1 MKQTL
6 KLSLVALALVAGSAA
21 QAQSAGT
28 WMARVGATGIYPQVS
43 SGDLSPPAWPN
54 TQTDVSSDWSLG
66 GGITYMITDNWS
78 VDLPLALPF
87 THTLTG
93 AGAIAGVGTIGTTK
107 ALPAT
112 LFAQY
117 RFGDAKAAFRPYL
130 GAGLTYA
137 YFYDENATN
146 TLNALSGGTPS
157 NPTTFS
163 IESKFALSVQAGA
176 TYSFNERWFLDGVV
190 GYTWL
195 KNTTTLSTGQTQP
208 MTLNPVSVAIAV
220 GYRF

>member
-1 MKQTL
+1 MKQTF

-28 WMARVGATGIYPQVS
+28 WMARVGAIGLYPQVS
-43 SGDLSPPAWPN
+43 SGNLSPPAFPN
-54 TQTDVSSDWSLG
+54 TQTDVSSDWTLG

-78 VDLPLALPF
+78 VDVPLALPF

-107 ALPAT
+107 ALPIT
-112 LFAQY
+112 VWGQY
-117 RFGDAKAAFRPYL
+117 RFGEAKSAFRPYL

-163 IESKFALSVQAGA
+163 IESKFALGVQAGA
-176 TYSFNERWFLDGVV
+176 TYAFNERWFLDGMV

-208 MTLNPVSVAIAV
+208 MTLNPVSVAISV
-220 GYRF
+220 GYKF

>member
-1 MKQTL
+1 MKQTF

-21 QAQSAGT
+21 HAQSAGT
-28 WMARVGATGIYPQVS
+28 WMARVGAIGLYPQVS
-43 SGDLSPPAWPN
+43 SGDLSPPAFPN
-54 TQTDVSSDWSLG
+54 TQTDVSSDWTLG

-78 VDLPLALPF
+78 VDVPLALPF

-107 ALPAT
+107 ALPLT
-112 LFAQY
+112 VWGQY

-157 NPTTFS
+157 NSTTFS
-163 IESKFALSVQAGA
+163 IESKFALGVQAGA
-176 TYSFNERWFLDGVV
+176 TYAFNERWFLDGMV

-208 MTLNPVSVAIAV
+208 MTLNPVSVAISV
-220 GYRF
+220 GYKF

>member
-1 MKQTL
+1 MKNNF

-28 WMARVGATGIYPQVS
+28 WMARVGGIGLYPQVS
-43 SGDLSPPAWPN
+43 SGDLSPPAFPN
-54 TQTDVSSDWSLG
+54 TQTDVSSDWTLG
-66 GGITYMITDNWS
+66 GGVTYMITDNWS
-78 VDLPLALPF
+78 VDVPLALPF

-107 ALPAT
+107 ALPIT
-112 LFAQY
+112 MWGQY
-117 RFGDAKAAFRPYL
+117 RFGEAKSTFRPYL

-163 IESKFALSVQAGA
+163 IQSKWAFGVQAGA
-176 TYSFNERWFLDGVV
+176 TYAFNERWFLDGML

-208 MTLNPVSVAIAV
+208 MTLNPVSVAISI
-220 GYRF
+220 GYKF

>member
-163 IESKFALSVQAGA
+163 IQSKWAVGVQAGA
-176 TYSFNERWFLDGVV
+176 TYAFNERWFLDGVV

>member
-163 IESKFALSVQAGA
+163 IQSKWAVGVQAGA

>member
-1 MKQTL
+1 MKQTF

-28 WMARVGATGIYPQVS
+28 WMARVGATGIYPQVT
-43 SGDLSPPAWPN
+43 SGNLSAPSFPN
-54 TQTDVSSDWSLG
+54 TQTAVSNDWQLG

-87 THTLTG
+87 NQTLSG
-93 AGAIAGVGTIGTTK
+93 AGAIAGVGAIGTVSSI
-107 ALPAT
+107 PFT
-112 LFAQY
+112 LLGQY
-117 RFGDAKAAFRPYL
+117 RFGEAKAAFRPYL

-137 YFYDENATN
+137 YFYDENSTN
-146 TLNALSGGTPS
+146 TLTALSGGTPS

-163 IESKFALSVQAGA
+163 VQSKLAPTVQAGA
-176 TYSFNERWFLDGVV
+176 TYAFNERWFLDGMVS
-190 GYTWL
+190 YTWL
-195 KNTTTLSTGQTQP
+195 KNTTTLSTGQTQQ
-208 MTLNPVSVAIAV
+208 MTLNPVAVAVAI

>member
-1 MKQTL
+1 MKQTF

-21 QAQSAGT
+21 HAQSAGT
-28 WMARVGATGIYPQVS
+28 WMARVGAIGLYPQVS
-43 SGDLSPPAWPN
+43 SGNLSPPAFPN
-54 TQTDVSSDWSLG
+54 TQADVSSDWTLG
-66 GGITYMITDNWS
+66 GGVTYMITDNWS
-78 VDLPLALPF
+78 VDVPLAFPF

-107 ALPAT
+107 ALPLT
-112 LFAQY
+112 VWGQY
-117 RFGDAKAAFRPYL
+117 RFGEAKAAFRPYL

-163 IESKFALSVQAGA
+163 IESKFALGVQAGA
-176 TYSFNERWFLDGVV
+176 TYAFNERWFLDGMV

-208 MTLNPVSVAIAV
+208 MTLNPVSVAISV
-220 GYRF
+220 GYKF

>member
-1 MKQTL
+1 MKNNF

-28 WMARVGATGIYPQVS
+28 WMARVGGIGLYPQVS
-43 SGDLSPPAWPN
+43 SGDLSPPAFPN
-54 TQTDVSSDWSLG
+54 TQTDVSSDWTLG
-66 GGITYMITDNWS
+66 GGVTYMITDNWS
-78 VDLPLALPF
+78 VDVPLALPF

-107 ALPAT
+107 ALPIT
-112 LFAQY
+112 MWGQY
-117 RFGDAKAAFRPYL
+117 RFGEAKSTFRPYL

-163 IESKFALSVQAGA
+163 IQSKWAFGVQAGA
-176 TYSFNERWFLDGVV
+176 TYAFNERWFLDGMV

-208 MTLNPVSVAIAV
+208 MTLNPVSVAISI
-220 GYRF
+220 GYKF

>member
-1 MKQTL
+1 MKTNF
-6 KLSLVALALVAGSAA
+6 KLSLMALALVAGSAA
-21 QAQSAGT
+21 QAQSAGS
-28 WMARVGATGIYPQVS
+28 WAVRAGAIGLYPQVS
-43 SGDLSPPAWPN
+43 SGNLSPPAPPN
-54 TQTDVSSDWSLG
+54 TQTDVSSDWTLG
-66 GGITYMITDNWS
+66 GGVTYMITDNWS
-78 VDLPLALPF
+78 IDVPLALPF

-107 ALPAT
+107 ALPIT
-112 LFAQY
+112 MWGQY
-117 RFGDAKAAFRPYL
+117 RFGEAKSTFRPYL

-137 YFYDENATN
+137 YFYDENATS

-163 IESKFALSVQAGA
+163 IQSKWAFGVQAGA
-176 TYSFNERWFLDGVV
+176 TYAFNERWFLDGML

-208 MTLNPVSVAIAV
+208 MTLNPVSVAISI
-220 GYRF
+220 GYKF

>member
-1 MKQTL
+1 MKQTF
-6 KLSLVALALVAGSAA
+6 KLSLVVLALVAGSAA
-21 QAQSAGT
+21 HAQSAGT
-28 WMARVGATGIYPQVS
+28 WMARVGAIGLYPQVS
-43 SGDLSPPAWPN
+43 SGDLSPPAFPN
-54 TQTDVSSDWSLG
+54 TQTDVSSDWTLG

-78 VDLPLALPF
+78 VDVPLALPF

-107 ALPAT
+107 ALPLT
-112 LFAQY
+112 VWGQY

-157 NPTTFS
+157 NPTTSS
-163 IESKFALSVQAGA
+163 IESKFALGVQAGA
-176 TYSFNERWFLDGVV
+176 TYAFNERWFLDGMV

-208 MTLNPVSVAIAV
+208 MTLNPVSVAISV
-220 GYRF
+220 GYKF

>member
-28 WMARVGATGIYPQVS
+28 WMARIGATGIYPQVD
-43 SGDLSPPAWPN
+43 SGNLSPPAWPN

>member
-1 MKQTL
+1 MKQTF

-21 QAQSAGT
+21 HAQSAGT
-28 WMARVGATGIYPQVS
+28 WMARVGAIGLYPQVS
-43 SGDLSPPAWPN
+43 SGNLSPPAFPN
-54 TQTDVSSDWSLG
+54 TQTDVSSDWTLG
-66 GGITYMITDNWS
+66 GGVTYMITDNWS
-78 VDLPLALPF
+78 VDVPLALPF

-107 ALPAT
+107 ALPLT
-112 LFAQY
+112 VWGQY
-117 RFGDAKAAFRPYL
+117 RFGEAKAAFRPYL

-163 IESKFALSVQAGA
+163 IESKFALGVQAGA
-176 TYSFNERWFLDGVV
+176 TYAFNERWFLDGMV

-208 MTLNPVSVAIAV
+208 MTLNPVSVAISV
-220 GYRF
+220 GYKF

>member
-1 MKQTL
+1 MKQTF

-21 QAQSAGT
+21 HAQSAGT
-28 WMARVGATGIYPQVS
+28 WMARVGAIGLYPQVS
-43 SGDLSPPAWPN
+43 SGDLSPPAFPN
-54 TQTDVSSDWSLG
+54 TQTDVSSDWTLG

-78 VDLPLALPF
+78 VDVPLALPF

-107 ALPAT
+107 ALPLT
-112 LFAQY
+112 VWGQY
-117 RFGDAKAAFRPYL
+117 RFGEAKAAFRPYL

-163 IESKFALSVQAGA
+163 IESKFALGVQAGA
-176 TYSFNERWFLDGVV
+176 TYAFNERWFLDGMV

-208 MTLNPVSVAIAV
+208 MTLNPVSVAISV
-220 GYRF
+220 GYKF

>member
-1 MKQTL
+1 MKQTF
-6 KLSLVALALVAGSAA
+6 KLTLVALAVVAGSVAH
-21 QAQSAGT
+21 AQSAGT
-28 WMARVGATGIYPQVS
+28 WMARIGATGIYPQVD
-43 SGDLSPPAWPN
+43 SGNLSPPAWPN
-54 TQTDVSSDWSLG
+54 TQTDVSSDWTLG
-66 GGITYMITDNWS
+66 GGVTYMITDNWS
-78 VDLPLALPF
+78 VDIPLALPF

-107 ALPAT
+107 ALPIT
-112 LFAQY
+112 VWGQY
-117 RFGDAKAAFRPYL
+117 RFGEAKAAFRPYL

-163 IESKFALSVQAGA
+163 IQSKWAVGVQAGA
-176 TYSFNERWFLDGVV
+176 TYAFNERWFLDGVV

>member
-220 GYRF
+220 GYKF

>member
-1 MKQTL
+1 MKNNF

-28 WMARVGATGIYPQVS
+28 WMARVGAIGLYPQVS
-43 SGDLSPPAWPN
+43 SGDLSPPAFPN
-54 TQTDVSSDWSLG
+54 TQTDVSSDWTLG
-66 GGITYMITDNWS
+66 GGVTYMITDNWS
-78 VDLPLALPF
+78 VDVPLALPF

-107 ALPAT
+107 ALPIT
-112 LFAQY
+112 MWGQY
-117 RFGDAKAAFRPYL
+117 RFGEAKSTFRPYL

-137 YFYDENATN
+137 YFYDENATS

-163 IESKFALSVQAGA
+163 IQSKWAFGVQAGA
-176 TYSFNERWFLDGVV
+176 TYAFNERWFLDGMV

-208 MTLNPVSVAIAV
+208 MTLNPVSVAISV
-220 GYRF
+220 GYKF

>member
-1 MKQTL
+1 MY
-6 KLSLVALALVAGSAA
+6 
-21 QAQSAGT
+21 GT
-28 WMARVGATGIYPQVS
+28 
-43 SGDLSPPAWPN
+43 
-54 TQTDVSSDWSLG
+54 
-66 GGITYMITDNWS
+66 
-78 VDLPLALPF
+78 
-87 THTLTG
+87 
-93 AGAIAGVGTIGTTK
+93 
-107 ALPAT
+107 
-112 LFAQY
+112 
-117 RFGDAKAAFRPYL
+117 
-130 GAGLTYA
+130 
-137 YFYDENATN
+137 
-146 TLNALSGGTPS
+146 SGGTPS

>member
-1 MKQTL
+1 MKQTF

-28 WMARVGATGIYPQVS
+28 WMARVGAIGLYPQVS

-54 TQTDVSSDWSLG
+54 TQTDVSSDWTLG

-78 VDLPLALPF
+78 VDVPLALPF

-107 ALPAT
+107 ALPLT
-112 LFAQY
+112 VWGQY
-117 RFGDAKAAFRPYL
+117 RFGEAKAAFRPYL

-163 IESKFALSVQAGA
+163 IESKFALGVQAGA
-176 TYSFNERWFLDGVV
+176 TYAFNERWFLDGVV

-208 MTLNPVSVAIAV
+208 MTLNPVSVAISV
-220 GYRF
+220 GYKF

>member
-1 MKQTL
+1 MKTNF

-28 WMARVGATGIYPQVS
+28 WMARVGAIGLYPQVS
-43 SGDLSPPAWPN
+43 SGDLSPPAFPN
-54 TQTDVSSDWSLG
+54 TQTDVSSDWTLG
-66 GGITYMITDNWS
+66 GGVTYMITDNWS
-78 VDLPLALPF
+78 VDVPLALPF

-107 ALPAT
+107 ALPIT
-112 LFAQY
+112 MWGQY
-117 RFGDAKAAFRPYL
+117 RFGEAKSTFRPYL

-137 YFYDENATN
+137 YFYDENATS

-163 IESKFALSVQAGA
+163 IQSKWAFGVQAGA
-176 TYSFNERWFLDGVV
+176 TYAFNERWFLDGMV

-208 MTLNPVSVAIAV
+208 MTLNPVSVAISI
-220 GYRF
+220 GYKF

>member
-1 MKQTL
+1 
-6 KLSLVALALVAGSAA
+6 VPV
-21 QAQSAGT
+21 
-28 WMARVGATGIYPQVS
+28 
-43 SGDLSPPAWPN
+43 
-54 TQTDVSSDWSLG
+54 
-66 GGITYMITDNWS
+66 
-78 VDLPLALPF
+78 ALPF

-107 ALPAT
+107 ALPVT
-112 LFAQY
+112 VWGQY

-163 IESKFALSVQAGA
+163 IESKFAWACRPAPPTRSTSAGSSTAWWA
-176 TYSFNERWFLDGVV
+176 TPG
-190 GYTWL
+190 
-195 KNTTTLSTGQTQP
+195 
-208 MTLNPVSVAIAV
+208 
-220 GYRF
+220 

>member
-1 MKQTL
+1 MKQTF

-28 WMARVGATGIYPQVS
+28 WMARVGAIGLYPQVS
-43 SGDLSPPAWPN
+43 SGNLSPPAFPN
-54 TQTDVSSDWSLG
+54 TQTDVSSDWTLG

-78 VDLPLALPF
+78 VDVPVALPF

-107 ALPAT
+107 ALPVT
-112 LFAQY
+112 VWGQY
-117 RFGDAKAAFRPYL
+117 RFGEAKSTFRPYL

-137 YFYDENATN
+137 YFFDENATN

-163 IESKFALSVQAGA
+163 IQSKFALGVQAGA
-176 TYSFNERWFLDGVV
+176 TYAFNERWFLDGMV

-208 MTLNPVSVAIAV
+208 MTLNPVSVAISI
-220 GYRF
+220 GYKF

>member
-1 MKQTL
+1 MTQNL
-6 KLSLVALALVAGSAA
+6 KLSLVALALLAGSAA
-21 QAQSAGT
+21 HAQSAGT

-43 SGDLSPPAWPN
+43 SGNLSPPAWPN
-54 TQTDVSSDWSLG
+54 TQTDVSSDWTLG
-66 GGITYMITDNWS
+66 GGVTYMITDNWS
-78 VDLPLALPF
+78 VDVPVALPF

-107 ALPAT
+107 ALPVT
-112 LFAQY
+112 VWGQY
-117 RFGDAKAAFRPYL
+117 RFGEAKSTFRPYL

-137 YFYDENATN
+137 YFFDENATN

-163 IESKFALSVQAGA
+163 IQSKFAFGVQAGA
-176 TYSFNERWFLDGVV
+176 TYAFNERWFLDGMV

-208 MTLNPVSVAIAV
+208 MTLNPVSVAISV
-220 GYRF
+220 GYKF

>member
-1 MKQTL
+1 MKQTF

-28 WMARVGATGIYPQVS
+28 WMARVGAIGLYPQVS
-43 SGDLSPPAWPN
+43 SGNLSPPAFPN
-54 TQTDVSSDWSLG
+54 TQTDVSSDWTLG
-66 GGITYMITDNWS
+66 GGVTYMITDNWS
-78 VDLPLALPF
+78 VDVPLALPF

-107 ALPAT
+107 ALPLT
-112 LFAQY
+112 VWGQY
-117 RFGDAKAAFRPYL
+117 RFGEAKAAFRPYL

-163 IESKFALSVQAGA
+163 IESKFALGVQAGA
-176 TYSFNERWFLDGVV
+176 TYAFNERWFLDGMV

-208 MTLNPVSVAIAV
+208 MTLNPVSVAISI
-220 GYRF
+220 GYKF

>member
-176 TYSFNERWFLDGVV
+176 TYAFNERWFLDGVV

>member
-1 MKQTL
+1 MKTNF

-43 SGDLSPPAWPN
+43 SGNLSPPAFPN

-66 GGITYMITDNWS
+66 GGVTYMITDNWS

-112 LFAQY
+112 MFGQY
-117 RFGDAKAAFRPYL
+117 RFGEAKAAFRPYL

-137 YFYDENATN
+137 YFYDENATS

-163 IESKFALSVQAGA
+163 IQSKFALSVQAGA
-176 TYSFNERWFLDGVV
+176 TYAFNERWFLDGVV

-208 MTLNPVSVAIAV
+208 MTLNPVVFAVAV

>member
-1 MKQTL
+1 MTQNL
-6 KLSLVALALVAGSAA
+6 KLSLVALALLAGSAA

-146 TLNALSGGTPS
+146 TLNAVSGGTPS

-163 IESKFALSVQAGA
+163 IQSKFALSVQAGA
-176 TYSFNERWFLDGVV
+176 TYAFNERWFLDGVV

-208 MTLNPVSVAIAV
+208 MTLNPVSVAVAV

>member
-1 MKQTL
+1 MTQNL
-6 KLSLVALALVAGSAA
+6 KLSLVALALLAGSAA
-21 QAQSAGT
+21 HAQSAGT

-43 SGDLSPPAWPN
+43 SGNLSPPAFPN

-66 GGITYMITDNWS
+66 GGVTYMITDNWS
-78 VDLPLALPF
+78 VDIPLALPF
-87 THTLTG
+87 TNTLSG

-107 ALPAT
+107 ALPIT
-112 LFAQY
+112 MWGQY
-117 RFGDAKAAFRPYL
+117 RFGEAKSAFRPYL

-163 IESKFALSVQAGA
+163 IQSKWAVGVQAGA
-176 TYSFNERWFLDGVV
+176 TYAFNERWFLDGVV

-208 MTLNPVSVAIAV
+208 MTLNPVSVAVAV

>member
-1 MKQTL
+1 
-6 KLSLVALALVAGSAA
+6 
-21 QAQSAGT
+21 
-28 WMARVGATGIYPQVS
+28 
-43 SGDLSPPAWPN
+43 
-54 TQTDVSSDWSLG
+54 
-66 GGITYMITDNWS
+66 
-78 VDLPLALPF
+78 LPLALPF

-146 TLNALSGGTPS
+146 TLNALSRRHAVQSHHVLDRIQIRPERAGWAPPTPS
-157 NPTTFS
+157 TS
-163 IESKFALSVQAGA
+163 AGSLTASWA
-176 TYSFNERWFLDGVV
+176 TPG
-190 GYTWL
+190 
-195 KNTTTLSTGQTQP
+195 
-208 MTLNPVSVAIAV
+208 
-220 GYRF
+220 

>member
-78 VDLPLALPF
+78 VDVPLALPF

-107 ALPAT
+107 ALPLT
-112 LFAQY
+112 VWGQY
-117 RFGDAKAAFRPYL
+117 RFGEAKAAFRPYL

-163 IESKFALSVQAGA
+163 IESKFALGVQAGA
-176 TYSFNERWFLDGVV
+176 TYAFNERWFLDGMV

-195 KNTTTLSTGQTQP
+195 KNTTTLSTGQTQQ
-208 MTLNPVSVAIAV
+208 MTLNPVSVALAI